1 MVVTWTFNAGTM
13 RLAAE
18 AAVVLVLCLLTGLAS
33 GQRRGASHSAR
44 PPMRSYSAPRPQNS
58 FERPQY
64 QQRRAQQYQRPSQ
77 GRQARQQQPRSQAR
91 PQQPRSQ
98 ARQVPRNQPRSQGN
112 TVQRPAPGY
121 PSAGPRPLYR
131 GGAGP
136 GSPSSGSARAPYIP
150 GAAPPGHLGDWLNR
164 HGNLPIQQQEK
175 VLRSDPSFKRLP
187 RADQQRLMQQL
198 SRVDQMPPAQRERR
212 LARNEAIE
220 HLSPKERANL
230 NLSERRWNTLP
241 SNRQALMKQAFQDLR
256 GVPLDQ
262 RQTVLNSS
270 HYQNVFTPEERGILS
285 NFLRVEPYQPPR

>member
-1 MVVTWTFNAGTM
+1 MVVTWTFNAGKM
-13 RLAAE
+13 RLAAG
-18 AAVVLVLCLLTGLAS
+18 AAVVLVLCLLTGLGL
-33 GQRRGASHSAR
+33 GQRRGAFHSAG
-44 PPMRSYSAPRPQNS
+44 PPMRSYSAPHPQNR

-64 QQRRAQQYQRPSQ
+64 QQRRSQQYQRPSQ
-77 GRQARQQQPRSQAR
+77 ERQARPQQQPRSQ
-91 PQQPRSQ
+91 Q
-98 ARQVPRNQPRSQGN
+98 RQVFRNQPRPQGN

-121 PSAGPRPLYR
+121 PSAGPQPLYR

-175 VLRSDPSFKRLP
+175 VLHSDPSFKRLP

-198 SRVDQMPPAQRERR
+198 RRVDQMPPAQRERR

-230 NLSERRWNTLP
+230 NLSERRWSTLP

-285 NFLRVEPYQPPR
+285 DFLRVEPYQPPR